1 MVAVEGIA
9 HSQTPGEFVNR
20 CKAVGMR
27 TQCLMGHQH
36 IGAQLGQAFDVGW
49 EDRTTMLEQQAG
61 APAKAKAKAK
71 ATIIAPPLKSAQV
84 YAGKTVILATQV
96 ADGR

>member
-9 HSQTPGEFVNR
+9 HSQTPGEFINR

-61 APAKAKAKAK
+61 APAKAKA
-71 ATIIAPPLKSAQV
+71 TIIAPPFKSAQV

>member
-61 APAKAKAKAK
+61 ATAT
-71 ATIIAPPLKSAQV
+71 ATIIAPPFKSAQV